1 MPQIVIAN
9 KSELPGSAENLER
22 LKKAVDNEII
32 EVSAATAQGFDKL
45 LGAVWRVLEK
55 LPAPEPIRPQEMWQE
70 QQENPDAFYVSKD
83 GEAFVVTGPLISRL
97 ERSVILDDTESF
109 SYFQRML
116 REKGV
121 IKELVNSGAV
131 QGSTVRIGDI
141 EFDFVE

>member
-1 MPQIVIAN
+1 M
-9 KSELPGSAENLER
+9 
-22 LKKAVDNEII
+22 
-32 EVSAATAQGFDKL
+32 
-45 LGAVWRVLEK
+45 
-55 LPAPEPIRPQEMWQE
+55 
-70 QQENPDAFYVSKD
+70 
-83 GEAFVVTGPLISRL
+83 
-97 ERSVILDDTESF
+97 RSVILDDTESF

>member
-1 MPQIVIAN
+1 MHFLFQ
-9 KSELPGSAENLER
+9 
-22 LKKAVDNEII
+22 
-32 EVSAATAQGFDKL
+32 
-45 LGAVWRVLEK
+45 
-55 LPAPEPIRPQEMWQE
+55 
-70 QQENPDAFYVSKD
+70 KD